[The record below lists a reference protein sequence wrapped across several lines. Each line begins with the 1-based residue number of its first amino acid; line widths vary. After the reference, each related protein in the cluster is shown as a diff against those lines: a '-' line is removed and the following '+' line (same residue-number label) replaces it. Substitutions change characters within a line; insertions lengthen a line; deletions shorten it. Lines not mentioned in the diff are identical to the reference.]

1 MLQLPDP
8 LVLHLQNGDLLPVDG
23 VRLRVEAGRV
33 WVTRRDDPDDHFLDA
48 GASIELARGCGA
60 LIGAEGAAR
69 VRLSRAA
76 RPLAQL
82 FQVNGNASWRQN
94 PLGT

>member
-1 MLQLPDP
+1 MLHLPDP
-8 LVLHLQNGDLLPVDG
+8 LVLHLQDGDLLPVDG

-48 GASIELARGCGA
+48 GAAIELVRGCGA
-60 LIGAEGAAR
+60 LVGAEGPAR
-69 VRLSRAA
+69 VRLSAPG
-76 RPLAQL
+76 RPNAQPR
-82 FQVNGNASWRQN
+82 QVNGNVSWRQK